1 MPRSAVDIDRFRT
14 EIEKQLLVDHRT
26 QKEVLSWLETQG
38 VSITLRQ
45 LGLRCKEWNTSRRG
59 VTTDEKAIEKVYW
72 RFHTTTK
79 DDATIAKKLTSKG
92 LSISARQVK
101 ELRLQR
107 HWRRQASNDTQ
118 AKEQRAE
125 TLEMIQQKLDEGTIR
140 SYGRELV

>member
-72 RFHTTTK
+72 RFHITTE
-79 DDATIAKKLTSKG
+79 DDVIIAKKLTSKG

-107 HWRRQASNDTQ
+107 HWRRQASNDT
-118 AKEQRAE
+118 
-125 TLEMIQQKLDEGTIR
+125 
-140 SYGRELV
+140 